1 MFNPADPVFWVMIAF
16 VGFIA
21 LLIYYRVPGA
31 VGKALDNRATAI
43 RADLDEARRLR
54 DEAQALLADYQRKSR
69 EAEQETKTILEQAK
83 REGEALAAET
93 RKNLQ
98 ESVERRTKLAE
109 EKIERAE
116 AQALSDVRTAAVESA
131 IAAAEKILKSRVT
144 GATADALIENG
155 IRDLDGKLN

>member
-1 MFNPADPVFWVMIAF
+1 MFHPADPVFWVMISF
-16 VGFIA
+16 IGFIA
-21 LLIYYRVPGA
+21 LLIYYGVPRA
-31 VGKALDNRATAI
+31 VGKALDDRAAAI

-54 DEAQALLADYQRKSR
+54 DEAQALLADYQRRSR
-69 EAEQETKTILEQAK
+69 EAEDETKTIIEQAK
-83 REGEALAAET
+83 REGETLAAET

-131 IAAAEKILKSRVT
+131 IAVAEKILKSRVA
-144 GATADALIENG
+144 GATADTLIENG

>member
-1 MFNPADPVFWVMIAF
+1 MLNPADPIFWVMIAF

-21 LLIYYRVPGA
+21 LLIYYRVPGMI
-31 VGKALDNRATAI
+31 GKALDARAAAI
-43 RADLDEARRLR
+43 RSELDEARRLR
-54 DEAQALLADYQRKSR
+54 DEAKALLADYQRKSLQ
-69 EAEQETKTILEQAK
+69 AEEETKTILEQAK
-83 REGEALAAET
+83 REGEALATET

-144 GATADALIENG
+144 GTTADALVENS

>member
-1 MFNPADPVFWVMIAF
+1 MLNPANPVFWVMIAF
-16 VGFIA
+16 IGFIA
-21 LLIYYRVPGA
+21 LLIYYRVPGMI
-31 VGKALDNRATAI
+31 GKALDDRAAAI
-43 RADLDEARRLR
+43 RTDLDEARRLR
-54 DEAQALLADYQRKSR
+54 DEARALLADYQRKSR
-69 EAEQETKTILEQAK
+69 EAEEETKTILEQAK

-98 ESVERRTKLAE
+98 ESVERRTKMAE

-144 GATADALIENG
+144 GTTADALIENG